1 MIFLHDLDVPF
12 KENVSNIEN
21 VALSRYSLHLR
32 FCDVY
37 SDSEVQI
44 QFSIKYFFY
53 LFQIHW
59 TLDTFLPSDTYFKIK
74 HQER

>member
-21 VALSRYSLHLR
+21 AALSRYSLHMR

-44 QFSIKYFFY
+44 QVSIKHFFY
-53 LFQIHW
+53 LFQIHR
-59 TLDTFLPSDTYFKIK
+59 TLDTFLPSDTYFKTK
-74 HQER
+74 HQKR